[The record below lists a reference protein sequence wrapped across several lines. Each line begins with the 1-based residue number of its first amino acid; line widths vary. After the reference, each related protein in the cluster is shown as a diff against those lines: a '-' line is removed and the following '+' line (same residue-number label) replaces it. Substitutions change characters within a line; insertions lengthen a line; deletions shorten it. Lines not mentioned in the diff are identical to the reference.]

1 MSAPSSDSD
10 AAEIS
15 PQKKLDSPSADVVLP
30 NPPLFPDGNSVSDN
44 PIPELSEGENSLLT
58 VFSFFFC
65 LYNMQ
70 SPLWVSPSEA

>member
-15 PQKKLDSPSADVVLP
+15 PQKKLDSPADVVLP
-30 NPPLFPDGNSVSDN
+30 NPPLFPDENSVSDN

-58 VFSFFFC
+58 VFSFFCKF
-65 LYNMQ
+65 YNMQ
-70 SPLWVSPSEA
+70 SPLWVSLSEA